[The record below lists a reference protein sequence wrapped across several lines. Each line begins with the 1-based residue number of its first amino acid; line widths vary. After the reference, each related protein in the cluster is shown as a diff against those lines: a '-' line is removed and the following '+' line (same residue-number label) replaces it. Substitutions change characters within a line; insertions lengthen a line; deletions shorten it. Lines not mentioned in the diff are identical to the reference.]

1 MSLRNIIFLPATVN
15 KGRLSNWIII
25 CGLIFLLLSCTPSQQ
40 IKPPTVVTTN
50 LDKHSPTVTQPV
62 STPEAADKTK
72 NENHQSANSPSS
84 VNVIKSIEQSFSSI
98 YEDTK
103 QSVVNIQIAT
113 RTQAQF
119 EARGSGSG
127 FVWDKLGHIVTN
139 NHVIKDADIITI
151 TFFDGTSTTGTV
163 IGSDPDSDLAVLKI
177 NVIQDEIL
185 KPLTIAN
192 SNEVFVGQL
201 TIALGNPFGFQG
213 TMTTGIVSA
222 VGRLLSADLTEDRG
236 YSIPDVIQ
244 TDAAIN
250 PGNSGGVLLNSDAQ
264 LIGVPTAIISRSQSS
279 SGVGFAI
286 PSNVVAKVIPQL
298 IIKGE
303 YEHPWLGVTI
313 RSLTT
318 GIATAMQLN
327 PDQRGILV
335 SQVQRGSP
343 ADLAGLLGST
353 KTVEVDGRPQ
363 NIGGDVIFGI
373 NGETT
378 RDTSDLISYLFQSAA
393 VGQTIVLN
401 VLRDETI
408 ISLDV
413 TLAGRPQ
420 RSSNVTND
428 VIDDTAWI
436 GISGLTLTPKV
447 AEANSLGEDQ
457 TGILI
462 VNVFGSSPAE
472 KGGLL
477 GSTRSETVSGQ
488 IIPTGG
494 DVITRLENKPVTNM
508 ESLQEALAK
517 YRPSDKVQIAIIRNG
532 KEITMDLILERR
544 P

>member
-1 MSLRNIIFLPATVN
+1 MT
-15 KGRLSNWIII
+15 
-25 CGLIFLLLSCTPSQQ
+25 
-40 IKPPTVVTTN
+40 PPTVVTTD
-50 LDKHSPTVTQPV
+50 LDKQSPTVTQPI
-62 STPEAADKTK
+62 STPEAVDKTK
-72 NENHQSANSPSS
+72 NENHQSTNSQSS
-84 VNVIKSIEQSFSSI
+84 INVIKSIEQSFSRI

-139 NHVIKDADIITI
+139 NHVTKDADIITI

-177 NVIQDEIL
+177 NVINDETL
-185 KPLTIAN
+185 KPLRIAN
-192 SNEVFVGQL
+192 SDEVFVGQL

-286 PSNVVAKVIPQL
+286 PSNVVSKVVPPL
-298 IIKGE
+298 ITNGR
-303 YEHPWLGVTI
+303 YEHPWLGVSI

-318 GIATAMQLN
+318 GIATAMSLN

-343 ADLAGLLGST
+343 AELAGLRGST
-353 KTVEVDGRPQ
+353 QTVDVDGRPQ
-363 NIGGDVIFGI
+363 IIGGDIIFGV
-373 NGETT
+373 NEETT

-401 VLRDETI
+401 VLRDGTV

-413 TLAGRPQ
+413 TLESRPQ
-420 RSSNVTND
+420 ISSDITKNVEEED
-428 VIDDTAWI
+428 AWI
-436 GISGLTLTPKV
+436 GISGLTVSPKV
-447 AEANSLGEDQ
+447 AEANNLGKDQ

-462 VNVFGSSPAE
+462 VNVFDNSPAK

-477 GSTRSETVSGQ
+477 GSTKSENVSGQ
-488 IIPTGG
+488 IIPAGG
-494 DVITRLENKPVTNM
+494 DVITQFENQPVTDM
-508 ESLQEALAK
+508 ESLQETLSK
-517 YRPSDKVQIAIIRNG
+517 YQPGDKIQITIIRSG
-532 KEITMDLILERR
+532 KERTMDLILERR